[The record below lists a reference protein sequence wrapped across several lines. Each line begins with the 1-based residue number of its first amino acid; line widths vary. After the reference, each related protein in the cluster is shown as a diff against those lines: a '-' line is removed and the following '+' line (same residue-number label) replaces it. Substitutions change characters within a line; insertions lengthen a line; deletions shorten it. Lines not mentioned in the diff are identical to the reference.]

1 MLKLMREQASSW
13 LIKTVLWLVV
23 VAFLGTIFYSWGMG
37 EYSSRSEV
45 IARVQNEKIY
55 YKEYKE
61 ILDNLYDLY
70 KRSFKGK
77 NQEDLMP
84 YSRLKKVALNTV
96 IQRKL
101 LLNEAREM
109 GMEVSNQE
117 LINHIRNLPA
127 FHIDGRFDNN
137 IYNNFLKYNRTTP
150 NDFENSQRTNLL
162 LDKIQN
168 LIKTS
173 VKASEFELRE
183 AYHWKHEKINLD
195 YLVIEPDIFKD
206 QVELTAEKISGFYKN
221 EKGNFKRPDQVR
233 VEYLLA
239 DPVLFEKDVKI
250 DEQDYIKYYND
261 HKDDFFE
268 PETVRASHIM
278 IKKSLT
284 DLNIKA
290 DEKIKKDTKGDKEK
304 QKDEARKRAEKV
316 SEELKKGGNFEE
328 LAKKHSEDKSN
339 AKKGGDV
346 GYFPRGRMLKEFEDA
361 AFSLEISDLSEIVE
375 TSFGYHIIKVTDK
388 KQAGAKPLNEV
399 KDEIH
404 KILLFKKSKKLAKRT
419 LLMISKSTDPI
430 NEFKKNISSD
440 ALEKGTTDF
449 FSMGDDLIPL
459 IGMSSQFK
467 LEAFSLKENEISR
480 IVETEKG
487 GYLIR
492 LLEKKEAYIPQLD
505 EVKDEVEKLFS
516 LQEQKKIAARE
527 ANSLLNKL
535 KQGTPIN
542 ALAEQISIETSH
554 TDFFDRDQATNIF
567 GMKKEFIHAAFQLK
581 AKESVV
587 VPISDNF
594 YLIYMI
600 EKTKF
605 DEETYKKEKNDFSKD
620 FLKDKQEKVQ
630 AAWLE
635 NLKKNAEVTI
645 NEQIL

>member
-1 MLKLMREQASSW
+1 MRDQASSW

-23 VAFLGTIFYSWGMG
+23 AAFLGTIFYSWGMG

-45 IARVQNEKIY
+45 IARVHNEKIY

-70 KRSFKGK
+70 RRSFRGK
-77 NQEDLMP
+77 NQEDLIP
-84 YSRLKKVALNTV
+84 HSQLKKVALNTV

-101 LLNEAREM
+101 LLNKAREM

-117 LINHIRNLPA
+117 LIDHIRNLPA
-127 FHIDGRFDNN
+127 FHIDGHFDKN
-137 IYNNFLKYNRTTP
+137 IYDNFLKYNRITP
-150 NDFENSQRTNLL
+150 KGFENKQRTNLL

-195 YLVIEPDIFKD
+195 YLVIKPDLFKD
-206 QVELTAEKISGFYKN
+206 KVELTAEKISEFYKN
-221 EKGNFKRPDQVR
+221 EKENFKRPDQVK
-233 VEYLLA
+233 VEYILA

-250 DEQDYIKYYND
+250 DEQDYIKYYNN
-261 HKDDFFE
+261 HNDDFFE
-268 PETVRASHIM
+268 PEMVRASHIL

-284 DLNIKA
+284 DVNIKA
-290 DEKIKKDTKGDKEK
+290 DEKIKKDDKGDQEK
-304 QKDEARKRAEKV
+304 RKNETKKRAEKV
-316 SEELKKGGNFEE
+316 SEELEKGANFEE
-328 LAKKHSEDKSN
+328 LAKKYSEDESN

-361 AFSLEISDLSEIVE
+361 AFSLKISDLSGIVE
-375 TSFGYHIIKVTDK
+375 TNFGYHIIKVTDK
-388 KQAGAKPLNEV
+388 KEAGAKPLNEV
-399 KDEIH
+399 KDEIY
-404 KILLFKKSKKLAKRT
+404 KILLSKKSKKLARRT
-419 LLMISKSTDPI
+419 LLTISKSTDPV
-430 NEFKKNISSD
+430 NEFNNNSNSD

-449 FSMGDDLIPL
+449 FSMKDDLIPL
-459 IGMSSQFK
+459 IGMSYQFK

-480 IVETEKG
+480 IIETEKG
-487 GYLIR
+487 GYLLR

-505 EVKDEVEKLFS
+505 EVKDEVEELFS

-527 ANSLLNKL
+527 ANSLLNQL
-535 KQGTPIN
+535 KQGTSIN
-542 ALAEQISIETSH
+542 ALAEQTSIETSH
-554 TDFFDRDQATNIF
+554 TDFFDRDQAINVF

-587 VPISDNF
+587 VPISGKF
-594 YLIYMI
+594 YLIYMK
-600 EKTKF
+600 EKAKF

-620 FLKDKQEKVQ
+620 FLKDKQEKFQ

-645 NEQIL
+645 NEQML